1 MWYQHLV
8 ESGRVPDAVIRF
20 GIRRLLAARLRSERE
35 RPTDSFVEEL
45 RRSPVAVAMR
55 EANEQHYEVPA
66 RFYEL
71 VLGRRLK
78 YSSGLWPA
86 GVRDLDGAEE
96 AMLALYGERAR
107 LADGQRVL
115 ELGCGW
121 GSLTLWMAEHYPASR
136 ITAVSNS
143 ASQREFILARARQRG
158 LDNVEVVTC
167 DMNVF
172 HPVLDDGRFDRVV
185 SIEMFEHMRNWQEL
199 FARVAG
205 WVADDGL
212 VFLHVFA
219 HRELAYPFEADGED
233 DWMARHFFTGG
244 IMPSH
249 DLPRRFSADL
259 ATQESWVVEGTHYA
273 RTAEAWL
280 ENLDRHRG
288 EVREV
293 FAEVY
298 GVEQADR
305 WIQRWRIFF
314 MACAELWAYRN
325 GREWIVSH
333 HLLTPARAR
342 AAAGERA
349 SSAVGA

>member
-20 GIRRLLAARLRSERE
+20 GIRRLLAARLRSERGRSIE
-35 RPTDSFVEEL
+35 AFADQL
-45 RRSPVAVAMR
+45 RGSPVAVATR

-71 VLGRRLK
+71 SLGRRLK
-78 YSSGLWPA
+78 YSSGLWSQ

-96 AMLALYGERAR
+96 AMLALYAERAR

-121 GSLTLWMAEHYPASR
+121 GSLTLWMAERFPASR

-158 LDNVEVVTC
+158 LSNVEVVTC
-167 DMNVF
+167 DMNAF
-172 HPVLDDGRFDRVV
+172 EPDLTGGRFERVV
-185 SIEMFEHMRNWQEL
+185 SVEMFEHMRNWEQL
-199 FARVAG
+199 FARVAS
-205 WVADDGL
+205 WVCDDGL

-219 HRELAYPFEADGED
+219 HRELAYPFEADGDD

-249 DLPRRFSADL
+249 DLPRRFPRDL
-259 ATQESWVVEGTHYA
+259 ATRESWVVDGTHYA

-280 ENLDRHRG
+280 ANLDRHRD
-288 EVREV
+288 EVRAV
-293 FAEVY
+293 FAQVY
-298 GVEQADR
+298 GADQADR

-314 MACAELWAYRN
+314 MACAELWAFDG

-342 AAAGERA
+342 VGTSERATSAAGA
-349 SSAVGA
+349 